1 MIQGCSLRRAAL
13 IRGLM
18 TDAEWA
24 VFAPFLS
31 REGSRGGRPA
41 QDHRKVLDA
50 ILWVARTGS
59 PWRDV
64 PEELGNWNSVFRQYR
79 RWTEAGVWDVI
90 LAAFV
95 ESDASD
101 NVMQMIDSTIVRA
114 HQHAAGGRGDSL
126 QRSRPLARWLHDQA
140 PCPVERRRARDRL
153 RCDAGAGTRRNRVS
167 RPHGGGSTRSR
178 DDDRR

>member
-1 MIQGCSLRRAAL
+1 
-13 IRGLM
+13 M

-114 HQHAAGGRGDSL
+114 HHHAAGGRGGLIATVSAA
-126 QRSRPLARWLHDQA
+126 RAVASRPSSMPGRA
-140 PCPVERRRARDRL
+140 PK
-153 RCDAGAGTRRNRVS
+153 GS
-167 RPHGGGSTRSR
+167 RSASL
-178 DDDRR
+178 